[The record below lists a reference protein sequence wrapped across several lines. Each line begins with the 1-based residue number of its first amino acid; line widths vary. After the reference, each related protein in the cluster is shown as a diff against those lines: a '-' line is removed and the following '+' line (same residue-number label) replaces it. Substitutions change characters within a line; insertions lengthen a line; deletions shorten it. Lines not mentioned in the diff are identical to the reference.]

1 MLNIRKKGIFE
12 RMSHLKN
19 PEADQLFKAILS
31 LETIEECY
39 RFFED
44 ACTIKEVREIAQRFH
59 VAQALDGGKNYQE
72 INKETGA
79 STATICRVNK
89 CLNYGDGGY
98 RIALDRLKEAKK

>member
-1 MLNIRKKGIFE
+1 
-12 RMSHLKN
+12 MSYLQN
-19 PEADQLFKAILS
+19 AETDELFKAILK
-31 LETIEECY
+31 LQTVEECY

-59 VAQALDGGKNYQE
+59 VAQALSAGKNYQE

-89 CLNYGDGGY
+89 CLNYGNGGY
-98 RIALDRLKEAKK
+98 RTVLDRLQEESEK